1 MRLSKTVHLCGSG
14 MRRAAVCVWVGGWG
28 GEMAQHRVSEPR
40 GGWGEGGIFRREGK
54 CDESL
59 VTQHK

>member
-1 MRLSKTVHLCGSG
+1 
-14 MRRAAVCVWVGGWG
+14 MRRAAVCVWGGG
-28 GEMAQHRVSEPR
+28 GMAQHRVSEPR

-59 VTQHK
+59 VTPHK

>member
-1 MRLSKTVHLCGSG
+1 MRLSKTVHPCGSG
-14 MRRAAVCVWVGGWG
+14 MRRAAVCVWGAGG
-28 GEMAQHRVSEPR
+28 MAQHRVSEPR

-59 VTQHK
+59 VTPHK